1 MHAEVLR
8 IVAPGISFALTAK
21 RAGAAAR
28 WPAAAR
34 RCFRL
39 SEPHSGSDR
48 RSAVVKAPI
57 GHKRAHSLVRRGFL
71 AVTTYFRALSEIVRV
86 WGYAMVVALAGGC
99 VVHLGDTQ
107 VGSPGRSP
115 ARSGDCAPKPALS
128 RSQVACLIEEEGVN
142 QLGSGGA
149 FNRAIGVRS
158 MQDVVRHFGC
168 LAEHE
173 SGRGR
178 LACGIGGEGL
188 LGINRIHLRT
198 NLPGCADSL
207 SELRRDHRA
216 NIRCAFGLY
225 AAQNGFWHWGRP
237 RGSGY
242 AATTWGT
249 NKACPSATRKAF
261 PLCP

>member
-1 MHAEVLR
+1 MNSRRRKPRGNGPGVSKRGWVGPRTEGPFPRGFRQQGSPWGWLR
-8 IVAPGISFALTAK
+8 LDACEALE
-21 RAGAAAR
+21 GY
-28 WPAAAR
+28 
-34 RCFRL
+34 C
-39 SEPHSGSDR
+39 
-48 RSAVVKAPI
+48 
-57 GHKRAHSLVRRGFL
+57 GFL
-71 AVTTYFRALSEIVRV
+71 AATLRLQAWLGVVRALGCAIAV
-86 WGYAMVVALAGGC
+86 GLAGC
-99 VVHLGDTQ
+99 VVHLGDSQ
-107 VGSPGRSP
+107 LAGGSGGSP
-115 ARSGDCAPKPALS
+115 ARSGDCAPKPSLS
-128 RSQVACLIEEEGVN
+128 RTQVACLIEDEGVN
-142 QLGSGGA
+142 QLGAGGA

-188 LGINRIHLRT
+188 LGINRMHLKT
-198 NLPGCADSL
+198 DLPGCANSL
-207 SELRRDHRA
+207 GELRRDHRA

-242 AATTWGT
+242 SATDWGT
-249 NKACPSATRKAF
+249 NKACPSAKRATF